1 MLKFLYNKSH
11 DLRAK
16 EFNKLI
22 ETNFPHFLNQSNP
35 DIILVAGGDGALHHA
50 TKHNKNF
57 NGIYFGKALGTLN
70 FLMNSFDNDIDIL
83 KGIESGSKVVEIV
96 ETSTIDV
103 YVNDAYLTN
112 SANDVVIGDSI
123 NSYLSFNITTKDKRF
138 NNFETKGSGL
148 CISTPLGSTAFNLN
162 NNGRVLDLDSSD
174 ISITGVVMNKDINE
188 VIKNQKLIIK
198 SQSNLF
204 VDGVFMYKLREQ
216 DELVLLP
223 GKNIK
228 LGFLD
233 KKEFLNKRFILS
245 HKKGNY

>member
-1 MLKFLYNKSH
+1 MLNILYNKSH

-22 ETNFPHFLNQSNP
+22 ETNFPHFLTQSKP

-57 NGIYFGKALGTLN
+57 NGIYFGKALGNLN
-70 FLMNSFDNDIDIL
+70 FLMNSFANDIEIL
-83 KGIESGSKVVEIV
+83 KGIENGSIIVEII

-103 YVNDAYLTN
+103 YINDAYLTN
-112 SANDVVIGDSI
+112 SANDVVLGDSI
-123 NSYLSFNITTKDKRF
+123 NSYLSFNITSEDNRY
-138 NNFETKGSGL
+138 NNFDFRGTGL

-162 NNGRVLDLDSSD
+162 NNGNVLDLDSRGL
-174 ISITGVVMNKDINE
+174 SITGVVTNKEIKD
-188 VIKNQKLIIK
+188 VVKNQKLIIK
-198 SQSNLF
+198 SQSHLF
-204 VDGVFMYKLREQ
+204 IDGVLMYKLKEQ

-233 KKEFLNKRFILS
+233 KKEFLNKRFMLS
-245 HKKGNY
+245 HRKGNY